1 MALTKREMEAKI
13 EALEER
19 VTLLTQTTDSLEQRF
34 EHAADRWAGW
44 IVGAL
49 SVIGRQVDQIRKQ
62 VPLPPP
68 E

>member
-19 VTLLTQTTDSLEQRF
+19 MSLLAQTTDSLEQRF
-34 EHAADRWAGW
+34 EQATDRWAGW

-49 SVIGRQVDQIRKQ
+49 SVIGRQVEQIRKQ
-62 VPLPPP
+62 VPWPPP